1 MRCQVPDEV
10 SPGPTGDAPRLL
22 LVVTEDWYFLSH
34 RLPLALAARDAGYD
48 VWVATRPGTRAREI
62 TDAGLHLV
70 SFQLDRSSLRP
81 DRALAGVWALWR
93 ILRRVRPRLV
103 HNVALKPCL
112 LGTCAGRLAGVPV
125 LNTFGGLGYLFFARG
140 WKHRVVRTLVRFWLR
155 LWFRGKSVRTV
166 VQNPETF
173 ERLQA
178 SLPASTLRLVRG
190 SGVDV
195 EHFHALPEPAHS
207 DPSAAALPP
216 TVALV
221 GRMLRDKGV
230 VEFVEALRL
239 LRDRGFAVDGQPVR
253 GLLAGRRDPVNP
265 ACLDEITL
273 QRWQDE
279 GLVEWR
285 GEVADVREV
294 WAESLLAVLP
304 SYHEGLPKSLLE
316 AAACERALIATDI
329 PGCREIAQ
337 PEVSGVLVPVRD
349 AAALADALEALLSD
363 PERRRRLAAGAREL
377 VCRELSQDVVHRQ
390 TLELY
395 AELLRT
401 SGEVQA

>member
-22 LVVTEDWYFLSH
+22 FVVTEDWYFLSH
-34 RLPLALAARDAGYD
+34 RMPLALAARDAGYD
-48 VWVATRPGTRAREI
+48 VWVATRQGERAQEI
-62 TDAGLHLV
+62 VDAGLHLV
-70 SFQLDRSSLRP
+70 PFQLDRSSLRP

-93 ILRRVRPRLV
+93 ILRRLRPQLV

-125 LNTFGGLGYLFFARG
+125 LNTFGGLGYLFFAQS
-140 WKHRVVRTLVRFWLR
+140 WKHRLIRLLVGLWLR
-155 LWFRGKSVRTV
+155 LWFRGRKVRTV

-173 ERLQA
+173 EQLQGT
-178 SLPASTLRLVRG
+178 LPASTLRLVRG
-190 SGVDV
+190 SGVDID
-195 EHFHALPEPAHS
+195 HFAALPEPRVDAEH
-207 DPSAAALPP
+207 PP

-239 LRDRGFAVDGQPVR
+239 LRERGFTVDGQPVR

-265 ACLDEITL
+265 ACLDQDSLE
-273 QRWQDE
+273 RWQDE
-279 GLVEWR
+279 GLVDWR
-285 GEVADVREV
+285 GEVADVRTV

-316 AAACERALIATDI
+316 AGACERALIATDI
-329 PGCREIAQ
+329 PGCREIAR
-337 PEVSGVLVPVRD
+337 PEVSGMLVPVRD
-349 AAALADALEALLSD
+349 AVALADALEALLGD
-363 PERRRRLAAGAREL
+363 PERRRRLATGAREL
-377 VCRELSQDVVHRQ
+377 VRRELSQDVVHAR
-390 TLELY
+390 TLDLY
-395 AELLRT
+395 AELL
-401 SGEVQA
+401 QASTGVRA